1 VAVTPEPGLRER
13 KKQRTRD
20 QIAAA
25 AFELF
30 AERGYDAVPV
40 AAVARRAEVSE
51 ATVFNYFATKE
62 DLVFHRL
69 GSFGQALVAAVADRD
84 AGRTASG
91 AFLDFLLASMDRLA
105 HLDEAATARLAAVN
119 RIVEGSPALLAR
131 ERQHYDQ
138 NTTALADLLA
148 REAGARPDDIDPWV
162 AANALVGVHRALVG
176 YVRGQVLAG
185 RTGPPLARRVRAR
198 ARRAVALVERGLLPG

>member
-1 VAVTPEPGLRER
+1 MVTSEPGLRER

-40 AAVARRAEVSE
+40 AAIARRAEVSE
-51 ATVFNYFATKE
+51 ATVFNYFPSKE

-69 GSFGQALVAAVADRD
+69 GSVGRGLGAAVAERP
-84 AGRTASG
+84 AGQSASG
-91 AFLDFLLASMDRLA
+91 AFLDFLLASMDRLG

-119 RIVEGSPALLAR
+119 
-131 ERQHYDQ
+131 
-138 NTTALADLLA
+138 
-148 REAGARPDDIDPWV
+148 
-162 AANALVGVHRALVG
+162 
-176 YVRGQVLAG
+176 
-185 RTGPPLARRVRAR
+185 
-198 ARRAVALVERGLLPG
+198 